1 MPKYPLKQVLRYKFD
16 NFMAKGGRSIFL
28 SLVISFLI
36 LLVVIGGI
44 RVVVYAID
52 SSGPEFG
59 NKDHDQ
65 GGIWNQFY
73 QTFNHISD
81 PGTMA
86 YDIGSKPWFKAT
98 AILAGIGGVVIF
110 SALIAF
116 ITTAL
121 DQKISELKK
130 GHSKVIEEDHTLIL
144 GWNERVVE
152 ILRELVLA
160 NESEDDAC
168 VVILSKS
175 DKEEM
180 DDHLKNHLPDT
191 KSTRIVTRSGSESS
205 LVNLDI
211 ASVQT
216 AKSVI
221 ALASCNPSAPDDI
234 KTGSDTIVIKT
245 MLAVVACLPDD
256 FEIPIVAEVFHERN
270 RRVVQGISENV
281 ICIDANE
288 ILAKIMV
295 QTSRSI
301 GLSVVYS
308 EILSFDG
315 EAGIYIEDLE
325 MGWKTGHQQDRK
337 FPAA

>member
-36 LLVVIGGI
+36 LLFVIGGI

-59 NKDHDQ
+59 NKADGH

-98 AILAGIGGVVIF
+98 AILAGMGGVVIF

-152 ILRELVLA
+152 ILRELVIA

-168 VVILSKS
+168 VVILSKR

-180 DDHLKNHLPDT
+180 T
-191 KSTRIVTRSGSESS
+191 I
-205 LVNLDI
+205 I
-211 ASVQT
+211 C
-216 AKSVI
+216 
-221 ALASCNPSAPDDI
+221 SCY
-234 KTGSDTIVIKT
+234 
-245 MLAVVACLPDD
+245 
-256 FEIPIVAEVFHERN
+256 H
-270 RRVVQGISENV
+270 
-281 ICIDANE
+281 
-288 ILAKIMV
+288 
-295 QTSRSI
+295 
-301 GLSVVYS
+301 
-308 EILSFDG
+308 
-315 EAGIYIEDLE
+315 
-325 MGWKTGHQQDRK
+325 
-337 FPAA
+337 